1 MNVKELNGRA
11 IKKALGA
18 QRVMFR
24 WHNKNK
30 SGGNFGIN
38 ILGVNNGDWEI
49 SGHYDTNGNILSL
62 RFGKIYQ
69 AGMLVSNRQ
78 FDELMSGIL
87 IVTKGVNS

>member
-1 MNVKELNGRA
+1 MNIKELNGRA

-18 QRVMFR
+18 ERVMFR

-38 ILGVNNGDWEI
+38 ILGVNKGDWEI
-49 SGHYDTNGNILSL
+49 SGHYDTEGNILSL

-69 AGMLVSNRQ
+69 AGMALSNRD
-78 FDELMSGIL
+78 FKEIMDGIL
-87 IVTKGVNS
+87 FVTKGVNQ